1 MKPYFFA
8 LSLLA
13 FSPAFGQYK
22 MEPAGIPADL
32 PPAFASLVQK
42 EGVKVLGANGSA
54 WAEVWFRTTAPS
66 GPKNTEE
73 GVVLPTIP
81 QGAFLG
87 IIRFPAN
94 GADRRGQP
102 IKPGVYTMRYGNHPV
117 NGDHLG
123 VAPQRDFAVLV
134 PIAADTDPNAAP
146 SFDDLMGM
154 SRKASGTPHPAVLSL
169 SVPSEAP
176 AAPGLVKEGDHDW
189 AVHAKIGDLPVSL
202 IVVGR
207 AEG

>member
-1 MKPYFFA
+1 MKRYFLAF
-8 LSLLA
+8 SLLA
-13 FSPAFGQYK
+13 AGAAFGQYK
-22 MEPAGIPADL
+22 METAAGAPSDL

-42 EGVKVLGANGSA
+42 EGIKIIGPNGA
-54 WAEVWFRTTAPS
+54 WAEVWFRNSAPS
-66 GPKNTEE
+66 GGKNTEE

-81 QGAFLG
+81 HGAFLG
-87 IIRFPAN
+87 VIRFPGN
-94 GADRRGQP
+94 GADRRGQM
-102 IKPGVYTMRYGNHPV
+102 IKPGVYTMRYSNYPV

-134 PIAADTDPNAAP
+134 PVADDTDPNATP
-146 SFDDLMGM
+146 SFDDLMNL

-169 SVPSEAP
+169 SSPSEAS
-176 AAPGLVKEGDHDW
+176 AAPALIQEGHDW
-189 AVHAKIGDLPVSL
+189 AVNTKIGDLSVSL